1 MAGMNGWAVGIIR
14 YGAGVLDWTKEE
26 LKSIGIKTRKLITMN
41 CSLHPRGMLVECILQ
56 EEKDEEG
63 L

>member
-1 MAGMNGWAVGIIR
+1 M
-14 YGAGVLDWTKEE
+14 LDWTKEE

-41 CSLHPRGMLVECILQ
+41 CSLNPRRMLVDCIFQ